1 MCTCSGHKV
10 HELNQRWLTRPGH
23 GALHSLRFSS
33 SRPRTRHTLHVVEQ
47 VAPPA
52 ACDRASAPGFCTRF
66 ECRQEEEREKERQ
79 KEEARSRRAAA
90 KAGQRGPVPGPRGS
104 YRAQR
109 TQLQQQRAE
118 VGGKT
123 RGPLPGEESRRVRR
137 EQLQSDRAEMGGGI
151 RGPLPGEGAGGRP
164 EEEESRRVRREQLQS
179 DRAEVGGK
187 TRGPLPGEGAG
198 GRPENR
204 GGHGPPYL
212 NEAHLPDVD
221 VQKMYEDFLRSWAR
235 FGLSRV
241 CQSCKTLTPAKQ
253 CRPSGPSRISTC
265 RNCLESKNKI
275 HLPGL
280 PPIPAALRALKPIEH
295 HLLAMARISQ
305 IVLDKLPSGGPSAQW
320 GRMYAILMQEP
331 CICDVLDGAVLEDDG
346 TVSVQGVDGLTAS
359 SARLEHLRR
368 ALHELQMQHTLYQ
381 HNPAVQRVLDKM
393 DSILQH
399 RSSEA
404 MAQLTAEGKESRETE
419 EGEDELQFT
428 YLVPKDPKVPR
439 ADASELRQT
448 RGSAQLADD
457 IDVKFFPQLFPDGTN
472 GWKDSYKSFSQYARK
487 RLLGQDGRFEQS
499 ASYIMWLLETQLKKR
514 LSGNVNV
521 RVGSQQKPAGC
532 HGYQDGSRRVYT
544 ALRDIPGTQPYI
556 YAKKGIALNM
566 YEQLGQPQFSSPSPA
581 MLASQASWPPSS
593 LRDYCD

>member
-123 RGPLPGEESRRVRR
+123 RGPLPG
-137 EQLQSDRAEMGGGI
+137 
-151 RGPLPGEGAGGRP
+151 
-164 EEEESRRVRREQLQS
+164 EESRRVRREQLQS

-320 GRMYAILMQEP
+320 GRMYAVLMQEP

-346 TVSVQGVDGLTAS
+346 TVSVQGVDGLTAFGP
-359 SARLEHLRR
+359 AG
-368 ALHELQMQHTLYQ
+368 ALAPRT
-381 HNPAVQRVLDKM
+381 
-393 DSILQH
+393 
-399 RSSEA
+399 
-404 MAQLTAEGKESRETE
+404 
-419 EGEDELQFT
+419 
-428 YLVPKDPKVPR
+428 PR
-439 ADASELRQT
+439 ATDAAHTVSTQSRRPT
-448 RGSAQLADD
+448 GPR
-457 IDVKFFPQLFPDGTN
+457 
-472 GWKDSYKSFSQYARK
+472 
-487 RLLGQDGRFEQS
+487 QDG
-499 ASYIMWLLETQLKKR
+499 LHPPTQIL
-514 LSGNVNV
+514 
-521 RVGSQQKPAGC
+521 
-532 HGYQDGSRRVYT
+532 
-544 ALRDIPGTQPYI
+544 
-556 YAKKGIALNM
+556 
-566 YEQLGQPQFSSPSPA
+566 
-581 MLASQASWPPSS
+581 
-593 LRDYCD
+593 